1 MDGFQERLRR
11 SIQWRLA
18 WGLSAAIVLMALL
31 AGMVSFYT
39 AYREANELQDDIL
52 RQVAELIRQQPAS
65 AWAQLDLQA
74 GHGRDPAFESHL
86 VVQALPVTG
95 QAHRA
100 GTLSLPTSLVDGLHS
115 LTLDD
120 NRYRVLVESLADG
133 RRFVVAQETQLRDDI
148 AYNSAA
154 LTVLPLLVLVPV
166 LLLVVS
172 LLVRGL
178 MRPVTRLAK
187 EIDGRSDH
195 DLHALLSPHL
205 PTEIRPF
212 VNAINRL
219 LARVAE
225 AMDSQRRFVA
235 DAAHELRSPLTAL
248 SLQAERLAATELSNE
263 AQERLQVLRQGIERG
278 SNLLEQLLTLARA
291 QAVSHEP
298 GQPVSVQHV
307 YRRVLEALMPLAQAR
322 NVDLGMIDG
331 PDAQIHVPEL
341 ALFTLVRNV
350 VDNAIRYTPEGGLV
364 DLQLH
369 TNVREVVLVIEDN
382 GPGIPVDERERVI
395 DPFYRVLGNEQPG
408 SGLGLSIVAT
418 LAQRLG
424 GRLELFDATN
434 YPHGLKVRLTLTRGS
449 ASQA

>member
-1 MDGFQERLRR
+1 MDGFQERLRH

-31 AGMVSFYT
+31 AGSVSFYT
-39 AYREANELQDDIL
+39 AFREANELQDDIL
-52 RQVAELIRQQPAS
+52 RQVAALIRQQPAG
-65 AWAQLDLQA
+65 ARAQLDLQ
-74 GHGRDPAFESHL
+74 GEHGGESAFESHL
-86 VVQALPVTG
+86 VVQALPVAG
-95 QAHRA
+95 QAHRP
-100 GTLSLPTSLVDGLHS
+100 GTLGLPATLADGLHS

-120 NRYRVLVESLADG
+120 DRYRVLVASLADG

-148 AYNSAA
+148 ALNSAA

-166 LLLVVS
+166 LLLVVT

-178 MRPVTRLAK
+178 LRPVTRLAR
-187 EIDGRSDH
+187 EIDGRSDQ
-195 DLHALLSPHL
+195 DLHALLSPQL

-248 SLQAERLAATELSNE
+248 SLQAERLAATELSDE
-263 AQERLQVLRQGIERG
+263 ARQRLQALRQGIERG
-278 SNLLEQLLTLARA
+278 RNLLEQLLALARA
-291 QAVSHEP
+291 QTVNHTP
-298 GQPVSVQHV
+298 VQPVSVRHV
-307 YRRVLEALMPLAQAR
+307 YRQVLEALMPLAQAR

-331 PDAQIHVPEL
+331 PDALVHVPEL

-350 VDNAIRYTPEGGLV
+350 VDNAIRYTPEGGQV
-364 DLQLH
+364 DLQVH
-369 TNVREVVLVIEDN
+369 AHARQVVLEVEDN
-382 GPGIPVDERERVI
+382 GPGIPADERERVL
-395 DPFYRVLGNEQPG
+395 DPFYRVLGTEQPG
-408 SGLGLSIVAT
+408 SGLGLSIVWT

-424 GRLELFDATN
+424 GRLELCDATN
-434 YPHGLKVRLTLTRGS
+434 YPHGLKVRLTLSHG
-449 ASQA
+449 AALQA